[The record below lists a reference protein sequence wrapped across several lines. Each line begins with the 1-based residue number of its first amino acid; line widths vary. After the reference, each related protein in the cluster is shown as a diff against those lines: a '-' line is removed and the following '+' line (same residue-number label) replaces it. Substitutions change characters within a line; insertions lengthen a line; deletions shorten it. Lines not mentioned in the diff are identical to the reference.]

1 MGLDSY
7 SNPFGDRHLGVFHKA
22 AAKTST
28 FREENDMKSIKAIS
42 GIAALALAITLAA
55 CGGKGTLEQVTLDEA
70 DGIKVTAENASTD
83 QEATTT
89 GAITVEEGDGIIIS
103 PFTEKG
109 SFHLTITSSDGEA
122 IYDDDVDGKVYFM
135 IDAEPGTYDVT
146 TSGNRVTGWMTV
158 FSQNKDDEAAIN
170 ASLDET
176 LEENDIDPESV
187 TDGE

>member
-7 SNPFGDRHLGVFHKA
+7 SNPFGGRHLGVFHKTA
-22 AAKTST
+22 AQTST

-83 QEATTT
+83 QEVTTT

>member
-1 MGLDSY
+1 M
-7 SNPFGDRHLGVFHKA
+7 
-22 AAKTST
+22 
-28 FREENDMKSIKAIS
+28 S
-42 GIAALALAITLAA
+42 GQRVLSAIAALALAVTLSA
-55 CGGKGTLEQVTLDEA
+55 CGGKASYEQVTLDEA
-70 DGIKVTAENASTD
+70 DGIKVTAENAGSD
-83 QEATTT
+83 QTATTT

-158 FSQNKDDEAAIN
+158 FSQNKEEEAAMGS
-170 ASLDET
+170 SLEET
-176 LEENDIDPESV
+176 LEENDVELEAV
-187 TDGE
+187 TDTAE

>member
-1 MGLDSY
+1 M
-7 SNPFGDRHLGVFHKA
+7 
-22 AAKTST
+22 
-28 FREENDMKSIKAIS
+28 S
-42 GIAALALAITLAA
+42 GQRVLSAIAALALAVTLSA
-55 CGGKGTLEQVTLDEA
+55 CGGKASYEQVTLDEA
-70 DGIKVTAENASTD
+70 DGIKVTAENANAD

-170 ASLDET
+170 ASLDEAFAENNIE
-176 LEENDIDPESV
+176 LETV
-187 TDGE
+187 TDSAE